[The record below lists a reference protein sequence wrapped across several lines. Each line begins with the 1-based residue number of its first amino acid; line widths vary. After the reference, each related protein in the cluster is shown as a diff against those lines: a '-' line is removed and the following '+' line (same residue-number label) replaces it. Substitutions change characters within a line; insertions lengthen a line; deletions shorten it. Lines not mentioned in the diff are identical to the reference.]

1 MSGRAMDGESQR
13 GLKKEKDVRLSNI
26 MAAKAIADAIRTSL
40 GPRGMDKMIQK
51 GDGEVLITNDGATIL
66 STMEV
71 AEPVDLGDRAAPT
84 PGGTR
89 RGPRDFTM
97 RRSHDV
103 DARLSPLETNAPERT
118 RSVRASA
125 ETTSTRPSSRGAKLR
140 RTGPVHRSFPA
151 QVDAVATCLS
161 SKVIAQNS
169 DALAPLAVD
178 AVLGVVDAAAA
189 ATVDLDRVKIVKQVG
204 GTVDDTELVDGIV
217 FAQGAK
223 KAAGGPT
230 PGRHERATFPTP
242 TRVANAK
249 IGLIQ
254 FCLSAPKTDMENSV
268 VVSDYAAM
276 DRLLREERK
285 HVLGRR
291 GAAAAASASATGARA
306 QALQEGQEGGRHGA
320 PHPEVAHVD
329 SLEAATLGAADPSTV
344 SMPGSSQKVV
354 KVTGVARAGRS
365 MTILARRRRRR
376 APGARASAPGTG
388 RAREPPARQ
397 TPSRADAGRP
407 RGGEGPRRPRA
418 AQVRGSNKLVL
429 EEADRSLHDALCV
442 VRSLVKEKFLVA
454 GGGSAEVEASLGLAD
469 AAARE
474 PGPVGFCLR
483 ASLRKRHRGGEADA
497 GIDVKRGAI
506 GRMRARAVVQPLLV
520 NTSALG
526 LATECI
532 CMILKI
538 DDLVLV
544 R

>member
-51 GDGEVLITNDGATIL
+51 GDGEV
-66 STMEV
+66 
-71 AEPVDLGDRAAPT
+71 
-84 PGGTR
+84 
-89 RGPRDFTM
+89 
-97 RRSHDV
+97 
-103 DARLSPLETNAPERT
+103 
-118 RSVRASA
+118 
-125 ETTSTRPSSRGAKLR
+125 
-140 RTGPVHRSFPA
+140 
-151 QVDAVATCLS
+151 DAVATCLS

-169 DALAPLAVD
+169 DARRASPSTPRR
-178 AVLGVVDAAAA
+178 VVGRAA

-223 KAAGGPT
+223 KAGG
-230 PGRHERATFPTP
+230 GRRRAAREGDIPDV
-242 TRVANAK
+242 TRLPSRPMSTRRRAAANAK

-276 DRLLREERK
+276 DRLLREGAEALCK
-285 HVLGRR
+285 KVKKAGVTVLLIQKSILRD
-291 GAAAAASASATGARA
+291 AYND
-306 QALQEGQEGGRHGA
+306 L
-320 PHPEVAHVD
+320 
-329 SLEAATLGAADPSTV
+329 SLHFLAKMG
-344 SMPGSSQKVV
+344 
-354 KVTGVARAGRS
+354 
-365 MTILARRRRRR
+365 IL
-376 APGARASAPGTG
+376 
-388 RAREPPARQ
+388 
-397 TPSRADAGRP
+397 
-407 RGGEGPRRPRA
+407 
-418 AQVRGSNKLVL
+418 VRGSNKLVL

-483 ASLRKRHRGGEADA
+483 AFADALEVVPYTLAENAGLNPIDVVTSLPGQHKRATFPTSKAPFSAVFHSSLRKRHRGGEADA